1 MLKGYMFALMCACRF
16 FLLLSS
22 PVHSSVI
29 SPPLSLCPPPPSSHP
44 PCAPMHRL
52 SFLVSMSSAV
62 APAPRPPN
70 LLPLQPSPLFC
81 FSLFTPPGAQCALQ
95 LLLSRSLQFPIFVS
109 FCLHFYIFPLTCF
122 LPVHFQI
129 FLTLRIGCG
138 IFFKKS
144 YKFTESYTA

>member
-1 MLKGYMFALMCACRF
+1 MFALMCACRL
-16 FLLLSS
+16 FLR
-22 PVHSSVI
+22 
-29 SPPLSLCPPPPSSHP
+29 SPPSAFFSHFSPPPP

-95 LLLSRSLQFPIFVS
+95 LLLSCSLQFPIFVS
-109 FCLHFYIFPLTCF
+109 FCLHFYIFPLICF

-129 FLTLRIGCG
+129 FLTLRCG
-138 IFFKKS
+138 IFFFLIAELHRKLHCM
-144 YKFTESYTA
+144 TQI

>member
-1 MLKGYMFALMCACRF
+1 MFALMCACRL
-16 FLLLSS
+16 FLR
-22 PVHSSVI
+22 
-29 SPPLSLCPPPPSSHP
+29 SPPSAFFSHFSTSLHP
-44 PCAPMHRL
+44 LCAPMHRL

-129 FLTLRIGCG
+129 FLTLLIHCG
-138 IFFKKS
+138 IFF
-144 YKFTESYTA
+144 FF